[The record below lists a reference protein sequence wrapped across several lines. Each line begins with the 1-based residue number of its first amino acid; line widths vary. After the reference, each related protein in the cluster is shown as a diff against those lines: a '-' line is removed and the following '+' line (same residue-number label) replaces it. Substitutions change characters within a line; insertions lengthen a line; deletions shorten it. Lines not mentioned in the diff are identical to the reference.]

1 MASQSENEQKH
12 STLQLFIHDQGG
24 NAPERNR
31 ETGAIELDSTATTP
45 QVYTRLYQEP
55 FVLFC

>member
-24 NAPERNR
+24 NTPERNR
-31 ETGAIELDSTATTP
+31 EIVDIELDLTANTP
-45 QVYTRLYQEP
+45 QVYTRLYQEL

>member
-1 MASQSENEQKH
+1 MASQFDNEQEH

-24 NAPERNR
+24 NAPQRNR
-31 ETGAIELDSTATTP
+31 EPEAIELDSTATTP
-45 QVYTRLYQEP
+45 QIYIRLYQEP